1 MIRLFGWRL
10 NQVKL
15 DEMESEELE
24 GIGITDE
31 TLKSYLAWRCS
42 VLLFS
47 STMILVQFI
56 FQLLDTRDIESDP
69 ENELFWELWNSGGR
83 ALLLYIG
90 PLATFV
96 LFCTGGMSSYTW
108 TNLKKSSR
116 IIKIGVIASSV
127 IPIIGAF
134 IPLKQL
140 LGPTGLNED
149 DESYLQWLFAME
161 YLAKAL
167 VLVFSVT
174 SALVAGSLRT
184 RGLLPNSIHC
194 VGYLVTIAPILSLMV
209 FLFVSALV
217 QIKGDKFL
225 TLGAVCRFLAP
236 LVYVFRREDYLGKS
250 SDDTEKKIDF
260 NQKIVLSLNLTGLA
274 LIVLYV

>member
-1 MIRLFGWRL
+1 
-10 NQVKL
+10 
-15 DEMESEELE
+15 
-24 GIGITDE
+24 
-31 TLKSYLAWRCS
+31 
-42 VLLFS
+42 
-47 STMILVQFI
+47 
-56 FQLLDTRDIESDP
+56 
-69 ENELFWELWNSGGR
+69 
-83 ALLLYIG
+83 
-90 PLATFV
+90 
-96 LFCTGGMSSYTW
+96 
-108 TNLKKSSR
+108 
-116 IIKIGVIASSV
+116 
-127 IPIIGAF
+127 
-134 IPLKQL
+134 
-140 LGPTGLNED
+140 
-149 DESYLQWLFAME
+149 ME

-174 SALVAGSLRT
+174 SALVPGSLRT

-236 LVYVFRREDYLGKS
+236 LVYVFRSEDYLEKS

-274 LIVLYV
+274 LIVVRYFQNDFLDLNDKEQLRQAVIFILSVWGRTLAFTVVTTDEMVYMTIKNWRWWRTHTGDISDLTYESIEEVFHHDYFDDASANEAPTV